1 MAKKNTWG
9 GKRKGAGRPTDVER
23 LNIRKMMDKHIDA
36 NIVMDQLLQRIES
49 GDHRAI
55 ELWLKYRA
63 GLPKQEIDL
72 SVDGQVDSNITLK
85 GLVSFED
92 DDDEDDE

>member
-9 GKRKGAGRPTDVER
+9 GKRKGAGRPTEVER
-23 LNIRKMMDKHIDA
+23 LNIRKIMDKHIDA
-36 NIVMDQLLQRIES
+36 DIVMDQLLQRIES

-72 SVDGQVDSNITLK
+72 SVDGQMDQNVTLK
-85 GLVSFED
+85 GLVSF
-92 DDDEDDE
+92 DDE